1 MKEILIVCAMEKEA
15 VKIAEEIKL
24 NKINK
29 YIYRKEN
36 TTLLITG
43 IGKQKTAISL
53 TEYLCENIKPDLI
66 INIGYAGSTDIKIG
80 EWVNI
85 KKSYNYEWYIP
96 GEEKFSMLDFGNQ
109 TLIQLDNNK
118 IEKVNC
124 YTAESFVTKTD
135 LQEHIAFDMEL
146 HSIALICDMRNIK
159 LLSLKKITDNLSLD
173 NYYQNLKSEY
183 IYELSSFTKLINLE
197 LL

>member
-118 IEKVNC
+118 IEKLIVI
-124 YTAESFVTKTD
+124 
-135 LQEHIAFDMEL
+135 LQRVLLLKQIYK
-146 HSIALICDMRNIK
+146 SI
-159 LLSLKKITDNLSLD
+159 
-173 NYYQNLKSEY
+173 
-183 IYELSSFTKLINLE
+183 
-197 LL
+197 